1 GQNVP
6 RTLKRRLS
14 CSSSSLLEP
23 PKEWKR
29 AGITDQAGT
38 VTSFIALPTVFT
50 PPSSCSTIYRLNGFS
65 LVAYDPG
72 FGIDIDTR
80 VQCVPAAVTTWWEQG
95 RLGFNTGEGHTAVS
109 IGPLACPDRWTTVAT
124 SIKDNHST
132 LAMCCPPDYT
142 LANGLSGSIMG
153 DCRSNLLTDAVITYA
168 STHFTNRQAWTMAT
182 TTIARPT
189 YVGAIAILGWTLDL
203 AASETVSATAT
214 SDDVTTATTVVPGQV
229 ETATNA
235 LYLTTTIPNPFP
247 TTNRSALEAT
257 ESSAVP
263 GLPLPTAIGIG
274 IGAGVGVISLAAL
287 AFFLWRRSRKQHRG
301 SEAPPISERDPPIM
315 MEPDNYSYA
324 THYHELYGQ
333 QHERHQ
339 GPTEMFAPQTFAEL
353 DANVRERR

>member
-1 GQNVP
+1 M
-6 RTLKRRLS
+6 S
-14 CSSSSLLEP
+14 AE
-23 PKEWKR
+23 R
-29 AGITDQAGT
+29 APETSVEMTEAYTPQTDQAGT

-50 PPSSCSTIYRLNGFS
+50 PPSSCSTIYRLNRFS

-80 VQCVPAAVTTWWEQG
+80 VQCVPAAVTTC
-95 RLGFNTGEGHTAVS
+95 

-214 SDDVTTATTVVPGQV
+214 SYDGTTATTVILGQV
-229 ETATNA
+229 ETATNGP
-235 LYLTTTIPNPFP
+235 LLTTTIPNPFP
-247 TTNRSALEAT
+247 TTTRSALKAT
-257 ESSAVP
+257 ESSAVS

-274 IGAGVGVISLAAL
+274 VGAGAVVISLAAL
-287 AFFLWRRSRKQHRG
+287 AFYLWRRRRKQQCG
-301 SEAPPISERDPPIM
+301 SEAPPISESDPSIM
-315 MEPDNYSYA
+315 MEPDKYSYA

-353 DANVRERR
+353 DANVREKR